1 MSDHPA
7 PSPRRAS
14 VSSPSHQ
21 QSIPLR
27 DLRPVSEE
35 QEGGGGRTSGTD
47 NNVRNSG
54 AGLQMPSP
62 LAAPMSANL
71 PGLSTYWEHPY
82 APGHDHR
89 SAAGSLND
97 HMALQFALPPNI
109 PGHGHEPL
117 PSASYMP
124 AASDP
129 YSVPHPYYEERTDTD
144 SVESDRVPLKPAAQP
159 IGRLDAPEGEAVPR
173 DSFQTVSDLGS
184 GSSRPRNTMLG
195 FDLENNFT
203 ADRYRSYGGSLVPSD
218 GRRSRSLSTSGALS
232 RAGSIMRA
240 MSQRVVM
247 ISGEGDL
254 IDQQTQRDRS
264 RSPSMD
270 RPRTGHA
277 SGPMLVD
284 TSYPSQ
290 MEQNPTEKRPES
302 HHVFPQHPAFRP
314 RSRNPRNNPLKGK
327 SLGIFSPDNPL
338 RLWLCDLLV
347 NPWAEP
353 LILIL
358 IVLQAVLLAVEA
370 APDVLA
376 DGNGRPERWG
386 STRIDWA
393 IFVLFVIFTIELIAR
408 IIVSGFIIN
417 APEYEEAK
425 NKRRFRERLAEQY
438 RVIFRPQRQ
447 RSVRQTRQEP
457 FEPAPFTRSFTM
469 AHSQIQTLEDQ
480 QRRHLARRAF
490 LRHGFNRLDFVAVVS
505 FWISFVLGV
514 TGLESKHH
522 MYVFRMLSCLRIIRL
537 LALTKGNLIILR
549 SLKKAAPLL
558 VRVSFLMGFFWLLFA
573 IIGVQSFKSSLSR
586 QCLWIDP
593 DDPTNF
599 QAAYT
604 PDMTFCGGHIDNVT
618 GETMP
623 WVYSHEKESLIDL
636 KNGTSRAKGF
646 ICPRGSIC
654 IRQENPFNGTVNFD
668 DIGHSLELVF
678 VIMSANTWSDLMYH
692 TIRSDFLP
700 SALFYGAGILIML
713 LWMTNLLIAV
723 ITSSFQVIREESK
736 ASAFTADEPPGM
748 TSSRVDDTMRRPT
761 LLQRIYNR
769 TKPLWILIIAFGLL
783 AQSLRSARMKSDR
796 ERFVNIAE
804 PVVTLLLDVEII
816 IRLAAD
822 IRGFH
827 RRKRNLVDLGLAVA
841 TSIILVP
848 PIRNSG
854 QVYNWLTAF
863 QILRVYRLVMVIP
876 MTRKLIRLVLGNV
889 TGIGNLMS
897 FVFLITF
904 LMAIFAAQLFRGELP
919 REDDGGEE
927 IRIPFNTIYNSFLGM
942 YQVMSTENWTDILY
956 SVTAS
961 THHLHT
967 AWIGA
972 IFLVG
977 WFILAYFILINMF
990 IAVIQENFDVGEDV
1004 KRLEQVKAFLQRKEL
1019 GHSSSSNLAL
1029 SKVFNFGRSRKQRDP
1044 LDYGPA
1050 MMEMLLKEA
1059 VVHDFL
1065 DDDMDPLQQSSPDG
1079 QPTSHLGSS
1088 AAMQHDGV
1096 TPGVLSSFW
1105 GKLVS
1110 VFTSREPNPFYSNV
1124 NLHGLGE
1131 NLDPRTMA
1139 AQAMNATR
1147 RRQRQQ
1153 REYLMRHPNY
1163 NNSLFIFKPRN
1174 PIRRLCQS
1182 LVGPG
1187 RGTERF
1193 EGAQPNK
1200 YAWYTFS
1207 TLIYAAIV
1215 IMVVLA
1221 CITTPLYQKEYF
1233 EKYGENAFDWFRWVD
1248 TGFAIVFTLEALIKV
1263 IADGFLWTPN
1273 AYFRSTWGV
1282 IDAIVLITL
1291 WINVIT
1297 LFTRNGAVSRAV
1309 GAFKALRALRLLN
1322 ISESAMDTFH
1332 SLLIVGG
1339 WKILSAAFVSISL
1352 LIPFA
1357 IYGVNLFHGKLL
1369 ACNDSSE
1376 GIVSLDDCFG
1386 EWNSTPYNNNWP
1398 VLAPRSVAN
1407 PYFSFDDFGS
1417 SLFILFQIVSQEGW
1431 VDVSFALQAI
1441 TGRGLQPQ
1449 SGAPYSGQGN
1459 ALFLVVFNLLA
1470 TVFVLTLFISV
1481 FMRNYTEQTGVAF
1494 LTAEQRS
1501 WLELRKLLRQISPS
1515 KSSYDES
1522 KNKWKI
1528 WCHKRAIEKRG
1539 KWYMAITSVLVLHLI
1554 LLLSEFY
1561 SEPDWWTNTRDALF
1575 LLFTLIYI
1583 ANIVIR
1589 IVGLGWSRFRKS
1601 SWDMFSL
1608 ITVTGA
1614 FATTILFMTNTKLD
1628 TYIQLHKFFLVAI
1641 VLMLIPRNDAL
1652 DQLFK
1657 TAAASLTTI
1666 GSLLATW
1673 LVFFLVFAIA
1683 LTQTFSLTRFGNST
1697 DYYVNLRTVPNA
1709 LILLFRFSCGEG
1721 WNQVMED
1728 FAKIKPPLC
1737 VESTNFS
1744 DSDCGST
1751 AWARALFI
1759 AWNIISMYIF
1769 VNLFVSLIYESFSYV
1784 YQRTSG
1790 LAMVDRDELRRFKEA
1805 WRSVDPSGTGFISK
1819 EAFPR
1824 LLGELSGVFEM
1835 RIYESHDSVRQI
1847 LEDVRGEDTS
1857 SIRHASIIS
1866 TTQFQTSLDLKKL
1879 NERIS
1884 QIDVA
1889 KVRERRR
1896 RFNIFFEEVMVSA
1909 DPERGISFTTVL
1921 MILAHYKIIND
1932 SKSLRLEEF
1941 LRRRS
1946 RLQRVEEEIH
1956 RRVVLGFF
1964 DMIYYSRK
1972 FQRHME
1978 LKRSARLTAI
1988 PQLGVPEI
1996 YVDNDHENQTDNEQ
2010 QNKDSNSKNSARA
2023 SGSGSSTAAGTNFF
2037 ESTLTNPFGSGSS
2050 TVNPG
2055 GGASFL
2061 SADDARTAHHRSW
2074 SGASADLSSFD
2085 TSYGHPL
2092 AGPRMNKSSNSVS
2105 HRNTHAYSFELH
2117 DSSGIGGGNA
2127 PSPGGWGG
2135 GSGTMDS
2142 MGLGGGSALD
2152 DNNGGRSPGGEG
2164 TKRGSSVSPSKLSS
2178 MLDDSVWVASIRRSA
2193 TMRRSQNDTD
2203 WGGGSRASGGG
2214 YSGAY

>member
-1 MSDHPA
+1 MSDHKS

-14 VSSPSHQ
+14 VSSASHQ

-27 DLRPVSEE
+27 DLRPVPEG
-35 QEGGGGRTSGTD
+35 QEGGGGRTSETND
-47 NNVRNSG
+47 NVRNSG

-62 LAAPMSANL
+62 SAAPMSANVT
-71 PGLSTYWEHPY
+71 GLSTYWEHPY
-82 APGHDHR
+82 PPSYDDR
-89 SAAGSLND
+89 SAADSPID

-109 PGHGHEPL
+109 SGHGHEPP

-124 AASDP
+124 GADDP

-144 SVESDRVPLKPAAQP
+144 SLESDRVPLKPAAQP
-159 IGRLDAPEGEAVPR
+159 IGRLDAPEGDAAPR
-173 DSFQTVSDLGS
+173 DSFQTVSDLGNS
-184 GSSRPRNTMLG
+184 SSRPRNTMLG

-203 ADRYRSYGGSLVPSD
+203 ADRHRSYGDSLVPD
-218 GRRSRSLSTSGALS
+218 DRRRSRSLSTSGALS

-254 IDQQTQRDRS
+254 IDQQTERDRS
-264 RSPSMD
+264 RSPSME
-270 RPRTGHA
+270 RPRPGHA

-290 MEQNPTEKRPES
+290 TGQTPTEKRPES
-302 HHVFPQHPAFRP
+302 HHVYPQHPPTFRP
-314 RSRNPRNNPLKGK
+314 RSRDPRNNPLKGK
-327 SLGIFSPDNPL
+327 SLGIFPPDNPL

-353 LILIL
+353 FILVL
-358 IVLQAVLLAVEA
+358 IVLQVVLLAVEA

-393 IFVLFVIFTIELIAR
+393 IFVLFVIFTIELVSR

-425 NKRRFRERLAEQY
+425 SKRRFHERLAEQY

-447 RSVRQTRQEP
+447 RSVRQPRPEH

-490 LRHGFNRLDFVAVVS
+490 LRHGFNRLDFVAVIS

-593 DDPTNF
+593 DHPTDF
-599 QAAYT
+599 HAAYT
-604 PDMTFCGGHIDNVT
+604 PDFTFCGGHIDNAT

-623 WVYSHEKESLIDL
+623 WVYSDEKESLTGL

-646 ICPRGSIC
+646 LCPRGSIC
-654 IRQENPFNGTVNFD
+654 IRQQNPFNGTVNFD

-678 VIMSANTWSDLMYH
+678 VIMSANTFSDLMYY
-692 TIRSDFLP
+692 TISSDFLP
-700 SALFYGAGILIML
+700 SALFYGAGIIIMM

-748 TSSRVDDTMRRPT
+748 ASSRADDAMRRPT
-761 LLQRIYNR
+761 LLQKIYSR
-769 TKPLWILIIAFGLL
+769 TKPLWILIVAFGLL
-783 AQSLRSARMKSDR
+783 AQSLRSARMRSGR

-841 TSIILVP
+841 TSIILIP

-854 QVYNWLTAF
+854 QVYNWLTVF
-863 QILRVYRLVMVIP
+863 QILRVYRVVMVIP

-919 REDDGGEE
+919 RQDDDGDE
-927 IRIPFNTIYNSFLGM
+927 IRIPFNTIYNCFLGM
-942 YQVMSTENWTDILY
+942 YQVLSSENWTDILY

-1019 GHSSSSNLAL
+1019 GHSASSNLAL
-1029 SKVFNFGRSRKQRDP
+1029 SKVLNFGRSKKQRDP

-1065 DDDMDPLQQSSPDG
+1065 DDDMDPLQQSAPDG
-1079 QPTSHLGSS
+1079 QPTPQLGSS
-1088 AAMQHDGV
+1088 KTMQYDGV
-1096 TPGVLSSFW
+1096 TPGILSAAW
-1105 GKLVS
+1105 GKFVS
-1110 VFTSREPNPFYSNV
+1110 LFSSREPNPFYSNV
-1124 NLHGLGE
+1124 NLDGLGE

-1139 AQAMNATR
+1139 AQAMNATKR
-1147 RRQRQQ
+1147 RARAQ

-1163 NNSLFIFKPRN
+1163 NKSLFIFTPKN

-1187 RGTERF
+1187 RGTERA
-1193 EGAQPNK
+1193 EGDEPNT
-1200 YAWYTFS
+1200 YAWYIFS

-1215 IMVVLA
+1215 AMVVLA

-1233 EKYGENAFDWFRWVD
+1233 EKYGKTAFNWFVWAD
-1248 TGFAIVFTLEALIKV
+1248 TGFAIVFTVEALIKV

-1322 ISESAMDTFH
+1322 ISESARDTFH

-1376 GIVSLDDCFG
+1376 GIVRLDDCFG
-1386 EWNSTPYNNNWP
+1386 EWNSTPYNNDWP
-1398 VLAPRSVAN
+1398 VLAPRSVSN

-1449 SGAPYSGQGN
+1449 SEAPYRGQGN
-1459 ALFLVVFNLLA
+1459 ALFLIVFNLLA

-1522 KNKWKI
+1522 KNKWKL

-1539 KWYMAITSVLVLHLI
+1539 KWYVAITSVLVFHLV

-1561 SEPDWWTNTRDALF
+1561 SEPDWWTITRDALF

-1608 ITVTGA
+1608 VTVTGA
-1614 FATTILFMTNTKLD
+1614 FATTILFMTDTKLD

-1683 LTQTFSLTRFGNST
+1683 LTQTFSLTRFGKET
-1697 DYYVNLRTVPNA
+1697 DYNINLRTVPNA

-1721 WNQVMED
+1721 WNAVMED

-1737 VESTNFS
+1737 VEGVEFS

-1790 LAMVDRDELRRFKEA
+1790 LAMVDRDEIRRFKEA
-1805 WRSVDPSGTGFISK
+1805 WRSVDPAGTGFISK

-1835 RIYESHDSVRQI
+1835 RIYDSRDSVRQI

-1889 KVRERRR
+1889 KVKERRR
-1896 RFNIFFEEVMVSA
+1896 RYNIFFEEVMVSA
-1909 DPERGISFTTVL
+1909 DSDRGISFTSVL

-1941 LRRRS
+1941 LRRRA
-1946 RLQRVEEEIH
+1946 RLQRVDEAVQ

-1996 YVDNDHENQTDNEQ
+1996 YVDNDQQSDNEQ
-2010 QNKDSNSKNSARA
+2010 QNKDSNGNNSARA
-2023 SGSGSSTAAGTNFF
+2023 SGSGAAGGTNPF
-2037 ESTLTNPFGSGSS
+2037 ESSSTNPFGSGSTALS
-2050 TVNPG
+2050 PG
-2055 GGASFL
+2055 GAASFL
-2061 SADDARTAHHRSW
+2061 SADDARAHHRSW
-2074 SGASADLSSFD
+2074 SGVSADLSSFD

-2092 AGPRMNKSSNSVS
+2092 AGPRANKSSNSAS

-2117 DSSGIGGGNA
+2117 DSLGIGGGNA
-2127 PSPGGWGG
+2127 PSPGGWGS
-2135 GSGTMDS
+2135 GSQTMGS
-2142 MGLGGGSALD
+2142 MGLGGGSAMLD
-2152 DNNGGRSPGGEG
+2152 ENNGGRSPGGVG
-2164 TKRGSSVSPSKLSS
+2164 DAKRGSSVSPAQLSS

-2193 TMRRSQNDTD
+2193 TMRRGQNDTD
-2203 WGGGSRASGGG
+2203 WGGGSGRTSGGG

>member
-35 QEGGGGRTSGTD
+35 QEGGGGRTSVTN

-62 LAAPMSANL
+62 SAAPMSANL

-82 APGHDHR
+82 PPGHDDR
-89 SAAGSLND
+89 SAADSLND

-124 AASDP
+124 AANDP

-203 ADRYRSYGGSLVPSD
+203 ADRYRSYGDSLVPSD

-264 RSPSMD
+264 RSPSME

-290 MEQNPTEKRPES
+290 IEQNPTEKRPES
-302 HHVFPQHPAFRP
+302 HHVFPQQHPAFRP

-447 RSVRQTRQEP
+447 RS
-457 FEPAPFTRSFTM
+457 
-469 AHSQIQTLEDQ
+469 
-480 QRRHLARRAF
+480 
-490 LRHGFNRLDFVAVVS
+490 
-505 FWISFVLGV
+505 
-514 TGLESKHH
+514 
-522 MYVFRMLSCLRIIRL
+522 
-537 LALTKGNLIILR
+537 
-549 SLKKAAPLL
+549 KAAPLL

-956 SVTAS
+956 SVTAN

-1386 EWNSTPYNNNWP
+1386 EWNSTPYNNDWP

-1683 LTQTFSLTRFGNST
+1683 LTQTFSLTRFGHST

-1790 LAMVDRDELRRFKEA
+1790 LAMVDRDEIRRFKEA

-1879 NERIS
+1879 NDRIS

-2023 SGSGSSTAAGTNFF
+2023 SGSGSSTAAVTNFF
-2037 ESTLTNPFGSGSS
+2037 ESTPTNPFGSGSS
-2050 TVNPG
+2050 TVNLG

-2061 SADDARTAHHRSW
+2061 SADDARAAHHRSW

-2092 AGPRMNKSSNSVS
+2092 AGPRMNKSSNSAS

-2117 DSSGIGGGNA
+2117 DSSGVGGGNA

-2164 TKRGSSVSPSKLSS
+2164 AKRGSSVSPSKLSS

-2203 WGGGSRASGGG
+2203 WGGGSRTSGGG